1 MSQLAGLPVLIEYV
15 SFVKRRIQPLLSNEE
30 IRQYSPGCLPPLSTM
45 SRNSYPWVH
54 WTRRVVDNVTSLSEG
69 SVLDAIIAQALF
81 GRARMMEQKWFQ
93 DVHRLHGSC
102 LDSLPKD
109 APIEFA
115 QSQAAIFGGTGR
127 SEPPPPPTETTPT
140 ETTPTETTLTETQPT
155 QDLLAR
161 LQAKI
166 EEINTFE
173 TQQHKNLEDL
183 FSALAKSYPGI
194 KGVLCGV
201 RHSFRGRHDRCAE
214 REVLLSAT
222 SEYIQEMECQG
233 QI

>member
-1 MSQLAGLPVLIEYV
+1 MSQLPRPAVLREYA
-15 SFVKRRIQPLLSNEE
+15 SFVKQRLQPLLSSEE
-30 IRQYSPGCLPPLSTM
+30 IRQYRPECLPLWSTI
-45 SRNSYPWVH
+45 SKNVYPWLP
-54 WTRRVVDNVTSLSEG
+54 WTRRVVFNVTSLSEG

-102 LDSLPKD
+102 LDSYPKD
-109 APIEFA
+109 APLEFA
-115 QSQAAIFGGTGR
+115 QSQAAIFGDTGR
-127 SEPPPPPTETTPT
+127 SEPPPPPT